1 MMGRSKSTDK
11 VRRAMAMVH
20 PNAAAIDVGA
30 TMHVAAVRADRTPE
44 PVRSFGTF
52 TKDLHR
58 LVDWFAECGVDT
70 VVMESTSVYWIP
82 IFELLDARGFAVF
95 LVNARDAKHVPG
107 RKTDVGDAEWLQR
120 LHSYGLL
127 RASFRPK
134 GRIVELR
141 AYLRQR
147 ERLLEY
153 GASHIQHMQ
162 KALTEMNVQLH
173 HVVTDITG
181 ATGLW
186 IVRAILAGE
195 RDLAV
200 LARLRDSRCHATVET
215 IEKALTGTYRAE
227 HLFALEQALALY
239 DTYQEKA
246 SACDT
251 RIEAVLK
258 ELSIRRGH
266 EAGPLPSP
274 RQRIR
279 RQPNGMDFDVRAALY
294 ALLGKDLTQING
306 LGPYLALRL
315 IAECG
320 DDLSAWPSAKHF
332 TSWLCLAPS
341 NKISGGKVLSSRT
354 RRSGSRA
361 AALLRLA
368 AATVGRTDTALG
380 AFYRRL
386 SARIGKAK
394 AVTATARKIAVLFY
408 NAVRYGME
416 YVDPGASFY
425 ETRYR
430 ARVIDNLHRRAKV
443 FGFALRPLGPTP
455 PAPVS

>member
-1 MMGRSKSTDK
+1 MRRNEPVDNK
-11 VRRAMAMVH
+11 VRGSLPMVH
-20 PNAAAIDVGA
+20 PNAAAIDIGA
-30 TMHVAAVRADRTPE
+30 RMHVAAVGADHTVE

-52 TKDLHR
+52 TTDLHR
-58 LVDWFAECGVDT
+58 LVDWFAGCGVET

-82 IFELLDARGFAVF
+82 VFELLEARGFVVF

-107 RKTDVGDAEWLQR
+107 RKTDVSDAQWLQR
-120 LHSYGLL
+120 LHSHGLL

-134 GRIVELR
+134 GEIVELR

-153 GASHIQHMQ
+153 AASHIQHMQ
-162 KALTEMNVQLH
+162 KALTEMNLQLH
-173 HVVTDITG
+173 HVVADITG
-181 ATGLW
+181 ATGLR
-186 IVRAILAGE
+186 IIRAILAGE
-195 RDLAV
+195 RDPAV
-200 LARLRDSRCHATVET
+200 LALLRDTRCHASVET
-215 IEKALTGTYRAE
+215 ITKALTGHYRAE

-239 DTYQEKA
+239 DAYQEKA
-246 SACDT
+246 LACDA

-258 ELSIRRGH
+258 QLSFRRSR
-266 EAGPLPSP
+266 EINPLPSP
-274 RQRIR
+274 RRGMR
-279 RQPNGMDFDVRAALY
+279 RQPNGPGFDVRAALF

-306 LGPYLALRL
+306 LGPYLALKL
-315 IAECG
+315 VAECG

-361 AALLRLA
+361 AALLRLSA
-368 AATVGRTDTALG
+368 VTIGRTDTALG

-386 SARIGKAK
+386 SARIGKVK
-394 AVTATARKIAVLFY
+394 AITATARKIAVLFY
-408 NAVRYGME
+408 NALRHGMD
-416 YVDPGASFY
+416 YVDPGASSY

-430 ARVIDNLHRRAKV
+430 ARVIDNLHRRAKA
-443 FGFALRPLGPTP
+443 FGFILQPT
-455 PAPVS
+455 APVAVS

>member
-1 MMGRSKSTDK
+1 MRRNEPDDNK
-11 VRRAMAMVH
+11 VRRALPIVH
-20 PNAAAIDVGA
+20 PNAAAIDVGSR
-30 TMHVAAVRADRTPE
+30 MHVAAVGADRTAE

-52 TKDLHR
+52 TTDLHR
-58 LVDWFAECGVDT
+58 LVDWFAECRVET
-70 VVMESTSVYWIP
+70 VVMESTSIYWIP
-82 IFELLDARGFAVF
+82 IFELLEARGFEVF

-107 RKTDVGDAEWLQR
+107 RKTDVSDAQWLQR
-120 LHSYGLL
+120 LNSYGLL

-134 GRIVELR
+134 GEIVELR

-153 GASHIQHMQ
+153 AASHIQHMQ
-162 KALTEMNVQLH
+162 KALTEMNLQLH
-173 HVVTDITG
+173 HVVADITG
-181 ATGLW
+181 ATGLR
-186 IVRAILAGE
+186 IIRAILAGE
-195 RDLAV
+195 RDPAMLAG
-200 LARLRDSRCHATVET
+200 LRDTRCHASVET
-215 IEKALTGTYRAE
+215 ITKALTGNYRAE

-239 DTYQEKA
+239 DAYQEKA
-246 SACDT
+246 SACDA

-258 ELSIRRGH
+258 QLSFRRGR
-266 EAGPLPSP
+266 EVGPLPSA
-274 RQRIR
+274 RRGMR
-279 RQPNGMDFDVRAALY
+279 RQPNGPGFDVRGALF

-306 LGPYLALRL
+306 LGPYLALKL

-341 NKISGGKVLSSRT
+341 NKISGGKVLSSHT

-368 AATVGRTDTALG
+368 AVTMGRTDTALG

-386 SARIGKAK
+386 SARIGKVK
-394 AVTATARKIAVLFY
+394 AITATARKIAVLFY
-408 NAVRYGME
+408 NAVRHGMD
-416 YVDPGASFY
+416 YVDPGASSY

-430 ARVIDNLHRRAKV
+430 ARVIDNLHRRAKA
-443 FGFALRPLGPTP
+443 FGFVLQPTV
-455 PAPVS
+455 PAAVS